1 MTRNGFSEL
10 IHFIHPLT
18 SSVSTSNFGGVIMLL
33 KKKSYSNEDM
43 QAPFNFGPVMNS
55 WTSGVASLSRGPVS
69 KFVGDPILENK
80 QKLL

>member
-1 MTRNGFSEL
+1 
-10 IHFIHPLT
+10 
-18 SSVSTSNFGGVIMLL
+18 MLL

-69 KFVGDPILENK
+69 KFVGYPILENK